1 MKSDNWPL
9 RAKHI
14 LKTELK
20 RRRINYSDLAD
31 KLAAIGIE
39 ENEKNLAKKISR
51 GSFKA
56 AFLFQCLAAIGCESL
71 HLISGEGPLSA
82 PRPQTQP
89 TRHLSGM
96 QNDGRAEA
104 LRARSTIST
113 LIAAGIDT
121 QR

>member
-1 MKSDNWPL
+1 MKSGDWPL

-20 RRRINYSDLAD
+20 RRRISYSDLAD
-31 KLAAIGIE
+31 KLAAIGID

-56 AFLFQCLAAIGCESL
+56 VFFVQCLAAIGCESL

-82 PRPQTQP
+82 SLRIPVQGPFGLSDRLRLPLPAPAEQT
-89 TRHLSGM
+89 
-96 QNDGRAEA
+96 
-104 LRARSTIST
+104 
-113 LIAAGIDT
+113 
-121 QR
+121 